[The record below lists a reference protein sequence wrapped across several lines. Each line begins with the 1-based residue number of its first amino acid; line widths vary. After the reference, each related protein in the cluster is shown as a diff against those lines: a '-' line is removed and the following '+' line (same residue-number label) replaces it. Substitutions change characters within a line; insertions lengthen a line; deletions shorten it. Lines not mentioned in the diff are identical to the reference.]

1 MFLEILLSMLGNWAR
16 SLILWLSS
24 HPLYLLLVYGA
35 WLLMLGAGKVQLRRN
50 IQFLENSTM
59 SFAQQ
64 AINNEGKVNVARVYD
79 LVYCAWKQQIHRLA
93 WFIPHRWE
101 LWPIPA
107 RLEVVQQRIGFSP
120 EWVEKVLQK
129 NHILTKE

>member
-1 MFLEILLSMLGNWAR
+1 MLLEILLSMLGNWAR
-16 SLILWLSS
+16 SLISWLSS
-24 HPLYLLLVYGA
+24 NPLYLLLLYGT
-35 WLLMLGAGKVQLRRN
+35 WLLLWGAGKVQLRRN
-50 IQFLENSTM
+50 IQFLENSTL

-64 AINNEGKVNVARVYD
+64 SITIEGRVGVDTVYE
-79 LVYCAWKQQIHRLA
+79 LVYCAWKQQFHRLA

-120 EWVEKVLQK
+120 EWVKTYLQK
-129 NHILTKE
+129 NNILIKE